1 MKKVLRLTSLVLTL
15 LMLIFT
21 FCGCTAI
28 DEARKNHGIWKDADK
43 TVIELGGKEYKLLP
57 ECQYLNPSV
66 ANDYDYVSVTEKDVP
81 LLCKEIFGEQFL
93 RSDDGIFLVSD
104 LYDIYTDVDSVN
116 PLDSGKPLNY
126 CVSDRYDE
134 ISGRINGNIKMD
146 RYCYTYY
153 DDNYN
158 SQMYYFSDEEINAV
172 NRVLQS
178 EEISVYGDG
187 SYYIDIYR
195 CSEDGIFTEYCL
207 DLMLFEEK
215 MCLRVQSNF
224 LGSEKIDKYYAVSDE
239 LKGTFDKIT
248 EKYMEN
254 FY

>member
-1 MKKVLRLTSLVLTL
+1 MKKILRLAALVLTL

-21 FCGCTAI
+21 FCGCDAI
-28 DEARKNHGIWKDADK
+28 DEARKNHGFWQDADK

-66 ANDYDYVSVTEKDVP
+66 ANSYDYVSVTDKDVP
-81 LLCKEIFGEQFL
+81 LLCKEIFGENFL
-93 RSDDGIFLVSD
+93 RSDDGLFLVGD
-104 LYDIYTDVDSVN
+104 FYGDIDGAKT
-116 PLDSGKPLNY
+116 LNY

-134 ISGRINGNIKMD
+134 ISDRINGKIEMN
-146 RYCYTYY
+146 RFCYTYY
-153 DDNYN
+153 NHDDDYNYN
-158 SQMYYFSDEEINAV
+158 AQVYYLSDEETNAV

-239 LKGTFDKIT
+239 LRGTFDKIV
-248 EKYMEN
+248 EKYMKS
-254 FY
+254 F